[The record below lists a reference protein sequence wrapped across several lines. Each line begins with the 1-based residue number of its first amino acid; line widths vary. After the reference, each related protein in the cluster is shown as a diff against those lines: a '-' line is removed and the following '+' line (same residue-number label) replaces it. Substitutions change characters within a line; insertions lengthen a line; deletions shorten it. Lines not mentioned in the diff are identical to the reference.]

1 MSNQSTSAV
10 SQDDI
15 DFVRN
20 AREAIKGDRVTGANL
35 LLLLIIGVLTAFAI
49 WAARAEID
57 EVTRGEGKVIP
68 SSSIQ
73 TVQNLEGGIVAEI
86 GISEGDRVEKGD
98 VLIRI
103 DDTKSGSS
111 YRENLAQAQALSAL
125 LARLRA
131 EGTNQGGIIFSEEI
145 ILERPDLVER
155 EQALFDKRRAERERQ
170 KAVVLKSLELASE
183 ELTMTIPLVSKGI
196 VSKVEQL
203 RLEREVNELE
213 GEMKD
218 LAGVFEQEAMERHNE
233 AKAELESL
241 REAME
246 GREDTVKR
254 AHVRSPVEGTVNKLY
269 MSTIGGVVQPGE
281 PIVDIVPDDDS
292 LVVEAKIRPADIA
305 FLRPGQQA
313 TLKFTAYDYAIYGGL
328 EGKVEHISAD
338 TIEDEVEQEHYYM
351 IKVRNED
358 GRLTYRG
365 EELEIIPG
373 MVVQVDVLTGR
384 RTVLQ
389 YLLKPFHRMR
399 YNALRE
405 R

>member
-1 MSNQSTSAV
+1 MTAV
-10 SQDDI
+10 PQDDL

-20 AREAIKGDRVTGANL
+20 ARDAIRGDRVMGANL
-35 LLLLIIGVLTAFAI
+35 LLVLIIGVLAAFTI

-86 GISEGDRVEKGD
+86 AVSEGDKVKKDD

-111 YRENLAQAQALSAL
+111 YRENLAQAQALSAR
-125 LARLRA
+125 LARLHA
-131 EGTNQGGIIFSEEI
+131 EGTGKEAIAFPEEI
-145 ILERPDLVER
+145 TADRPGLVER
-155 EQALFDKRRAERERQ
+155 EQALFDKRRGEREEQ
-170 KAVVLKSLELASE
+170 KATILRSLELASE

-213 GEMKD
+213 GEMNE
-218 LAGVFEQEAMERHNE
+218 LVGGFEQDAMERHNE
-233 AKAELESL
+233 TKAELESL
-241 REAME
+241 REVME
-246 GREDTVKR
+246 GREDTVRR
-254 AHVRSPVEGTVNKLY
+254 AHVRSPVDGTVNKLY
-269 MSTIGGVVQPGE
+269 TSTIGGVIQPGE

-292 LVVEAKIRPADIA
+292 LVVEAQIRPADIA
-305 FLRPGQQA
+305 FLRPGQEA

-328 EGKVEHISAD
+328 KGEVEHISAD
-338 TIEDEVEQEHYYM
+338 TIEDEVEKEHYYM
-351 IKVRNED
+351 IKVRNEN
-358 GRLTYRG
+358 GKMEHKG